1 MTQRR
6 MARTRLSSRVS
17 ETVRS
22 NEYSSNAPSQGLWSS
37 HVNVLGQQKMYQ
49 FWRVSATEALCVF
62 IQRGK
67 YLVRIIIF
75 PSAGRS
81 PCEICTGKWSCYYCL
96 LGGRGASTIN
106 LRGVASRIT
115 TNTSLIRCLYSP
127 NEIYIYVTCKLF
139 HTSNVNVL
147 TEEVDVTPE
156 ALSGK

>member
-1 MTQRR
+1 MQTDLVTVA
-6 MARTRLSSRVS
+6 M
-17 ETVRS
+17 ETVILNLIVFSKGVATQPHETLRS
-22 NEYSSNAPSQGLWSS
+22 TRSSASEGEETES
-37 HVNVLGQQKMYQ
+37 
-49 FWRVSATEALCVF
+49 EALCVF